1 MFKVT
6 CLTDIRKLFA
16 TKSPFYAGFGN
27 RPNVSG
33 SPGVQGGL
41 RLGGAAFLQ
50 LSSCAGLPWAG
61 CLRLQASGAARE
73 PHIHSKPQ
81 GRADPGAH
89 KGPKVNV
96 SKVFTPQHPWDD
108 LALMQRSIKQT
119 PNDLNVTSFLPHR
132 YERLLELVEVFFPP
146 VGQRKSAALAFPDYS
161 HFAYSTA

>member
-41 RLGGAAFLQ
+41 RLGGGAFLQ
-50 LSSCAGLPWAG
+50 LSCCAGLPCAG
-61 CLRLQASGAARE
+61 CLCLQAGGAARE

-96 SKVFTPQHPWDD
+96 SKVFTPQHLWDD
-108 LALMQRSIKQT
+108 PALMQRNIKHT
-119 PNDLNVTSFLPHR
+119 PSDSSVTSFLPHR

-146 VGQRKSAALAFPDYS
+146 VGQRRSAALAFPDYNR
-161 HFAYSTA
+161 FAKSTA